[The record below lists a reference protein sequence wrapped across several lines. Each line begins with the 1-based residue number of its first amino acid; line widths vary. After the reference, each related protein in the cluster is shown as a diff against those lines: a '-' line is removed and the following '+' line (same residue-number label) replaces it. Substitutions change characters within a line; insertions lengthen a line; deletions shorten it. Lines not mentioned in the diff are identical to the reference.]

1 MKPNPDVK
9 LTLSPLPP
17 PLPPASFMLPASHRK
32 IFSSPSQPAHLLL
45 ASERREFTNTGNR
58 YEWGISGSGS
68 FLQVVAEAVA
78 VPEKRG
84 RGASPQ
90 YMYIHRDG
98 CSVYRGGQSLV
109 HRRKKEHT
117 QQRG

>member
-1 MKPNPDVK
+1 MLKPNPDVK

-32 IFSSPSQPAHLLL
+32 IFFSPSQPAHLLL
-45 ASERREFTNTGNR
+45 ASERREFTNTENR

-68 FLQVVAEAVA
+68 FLHVVAEAVA

-90 YMYIHRDG
+90 YMYMDALYIEEANLSSTVG
-98 CSVYRGGQSLV
+98 
-109 HRRKKEHT
+109 RRNTHNKEDD
-117 QQRG
+117 